1 MTVADGTTS
10 PETERATEAA
20 ADWRVREATAEDVP
34 AVAAAV
40 AELLVELSGGGPES
54 AELEEATRKLAG
66 DKGEGTL
73 LVAEAGGED
82 EGTIVGVLAAS
93 WQHAIHVPGRYGTI
107 QDLWVHPD
115 WRSRAIGRDLVDAY
129 CEIARREGAKRLEVG
144 LPRES
149 FERIAA
155 TEAFY
160 EANGFEHLGPRMR
173 RRL

>member
-1 MTVADGTTS
+1 MT
-10 PETERATEAA
+10 ETAPTEAETA
-20 ADWRVREATAEDVP
+20 ARSAAEWRVREASAEDAP

-40 AELLVELSGGGPES
+40 AELLVELSGGGP
-54 AELEEATRKLAG
+54 AATELEQATRDLAKDRG
-66 DKGEGTL
+66 MGVL

-82 EGTIVGVLAAS
+82 EIVGVLAAS

-115 WRSRAIGRDLVDAY
+115 WRSRAVGRGLMDAFCDL
-129 CEIARREGAKRLEVG
+129 ARREGAKRLEVG

-149 FERIAA
+149 FENIGA

-160 EANGFEHLGPRMR
+160 LANGFEHLGPRMR
-173 RRL
+173 RKL